1 MKSIFQIQS
10 ELNANEKLTNNE
22 ATNIMGGLRFNRS
35 RKNRYNA
42 SNSVFYTVSRFIVAD
57 ETGAAEDDKRRQ
69 RPGGGTTT
77 TSPIN

>member
-22 ATNIMGGLRFNRS
+22 AINIMGGLKRNRS
-35 RKNRYNA
+35 RKTRYDSPNT
-42 SNSVFYTVSRFIVAD
+42 NYFLVSRSFVAD
-57 ETGAAEDDKRRQ
+57 EPGAAEDDKRRQ

-77 TSPIN
+77 TSPIS